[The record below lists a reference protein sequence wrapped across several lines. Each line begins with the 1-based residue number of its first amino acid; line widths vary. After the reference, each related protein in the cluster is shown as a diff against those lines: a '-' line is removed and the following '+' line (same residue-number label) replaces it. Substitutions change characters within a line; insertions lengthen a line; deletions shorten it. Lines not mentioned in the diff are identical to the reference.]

1 MTYRFK
7 FILKRKVRALQRH
20 SAR

>member
-7 FILKRKVRALQRH
+7 F
-20 SAR
+20 

>member
-7 FILKRKVRALQRH
+7 FI
-20 SAR
+20 

>member
-7 FILKRKVRALQRH
+7 KN
-20 SAR
+20 

>member
-7 FILKRKVRALQRH
+7 
-20 SAR
+20 

>member
-7 FILKRKVRALQRH
+7 YF
-20 SAR
+20 